1 MMFLSIFIFNYVDK
15 VNYAQ
20 LIYVVIVILFDNLV
34 SFSMANVIDPEL
46 LNHFLLFNQLKSITG
61 SGDFLT
67 PSVMIALIFSVLY
80 FIFSYYLFNE
90 REFK

>member
-1 MMFLSIFIFNYVDK
+1 M
-15 VNYAQ
+15 
-20 LIYVVIVILFDNLV
+20 
-34 SFSMANVIDPEL
+34 SFSMENVIDPEL
-46 LNHFLLFNQLKSITG
+46 LNHLLLFNQLKGITG

-80 FIFSYYLFNE
+80 FIFSYYLFSE

>member
-1 MMFLSIFIFNYVDK
+1 MSNFWGAV
-15 VNYAQ
+15 
-20 LIYVVIVILFDNLV
+20 
-34 SFSMANVIDPEL
+34 
-46 LNHFLLFNQLKSITG
+46 H

-80 FIFSYYLFNE
+80 FIFSYYLFSE